1 MPIFG
6 KPKFTSVTPK
16 NKKDPLNDTISDDW
30 FKCKGCST
38 MLDRRELGPYLNM
51 CPKCSHHY
59 PMTAQQRI
67 ELLTD
72 KNSFKEIDTEMV
84 SKNILGFDGYDATL
98 DKKMKS
104 TSLNDAVVCG
114 FGKLD
119 KQEFGMAVMDFR
131 FMGASMGSVVGEKI
145 TRLIEAATDKGVP
158 VLLVTASGGARMQE
172 GSLSLMQMAKTSAA
186 LARHADAGL
195 PVFCLLTHPTYGGV
209 TASYASLGDVIMA
222 EPGAMIGFAGAR
234 VIEAT
239 IKAELPEDFQTSE
252 FLEKHGLVDRII
264 NRRELRQEFSLLL
277 DFFSK
282 AGKAENSTVSEAQ

>member
-6 KPKFTSVTPK
+6 KPKFTSITPK
-16 NKKDPLNDTISDDW
+16 NKKDPMNDTISDDW
-30 FKCKGCST
+30 FKCKGCSS
-38 MLDRRELGPYLNM
+38 MLDKRELAPYLNM
-51 CPKCSHHY
+51 CPKCSYHF

-72 KNSFKEIDTEMV
+72 KNSFKEIDTDMI
-84 SKNILGFDGYDATL
+84 SKNILGFDGYDSTL
-98 DKKMKS
+98 EKKKKS
-104 TSLNDAVVCG
+104 TQLNDAVVCG

-119 KQEFGMAVMDFR
+119 KQPFGIAVMDFR

-145 TRLIEAATDKGVP
+145 TRLIEEATKKGLP

-186 LARHADAGL
+186 LARHSDAGL

-222 EPGAMIGFAGAR
+222 EPKAMIGFAGAR

-264 NRRELRQEFSLLL
+264 NRRDLRQEFSLILE
-277 DFFSK
+277 FFSK
-282 AGKAENSTVSEAQ
+282 AGKAESSTVSES